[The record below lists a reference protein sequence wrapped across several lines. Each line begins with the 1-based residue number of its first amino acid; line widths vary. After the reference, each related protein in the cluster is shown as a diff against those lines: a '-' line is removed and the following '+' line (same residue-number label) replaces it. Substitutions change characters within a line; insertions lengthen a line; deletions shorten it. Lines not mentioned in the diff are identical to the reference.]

1 MNEKIKTIRA
11 REILSSGAYPT
22 IETIVT
28 LESGI
33 TGIASVPF
41 GSSAGRYEALTL
53 LDGDPARYGGR
64 GMLQATHNV
73 NNVIAPEIVGTD
85 TFDQKD
91 IDAQLIALDETPRR
105 ENIGGNSILSVS
117 LACARAACKAWALPL
132 YQYIRETYS
141 LAGEKPYLP
150 KPMMVVIEGGCHADD
165 STDLQEYMVGIRAD
179 MDSRDAVRAGIEIY
193 HTLGKVL
200 KAHGY
205 PINVG
210 LEGAY
215 APAGIPSNK
224 EPLIYIHKAIV
235 DAGYEP
241 MDEVAIALDPAASEF
256 YSDGS
261 YRLEREDRT
270 LSAEQLIRYY
280 EELVREFPIF
290 SIEDGFGED
299 DWDSWTL
306 LNERLGQS
314 VMNVGDDLTTTNVT
328 RLQKAIDLK
337 AINAILIK
345 PNQVGTLTET
355 VEAVTLAKKH
365 GLKVIV
371 SHRGGGETT
380 DTLIIDLAAA
390 VSADFVK
397 VGPSRGERVV
407 KYNRLMEIDEEVAS
421 SSERLPTFNSGQKA
435 AQ

>member
-1 MNEKIKTIRA
+1 M
-11 REILSSGAYPT
+11 
-22 IETIVT
+22 
-28 LESGI
+28 LENGI

-41 GSSAGRYEALTL
+41 GSSAGKYEALTL
-53 LDGDPARYGGR
+53 LDCDPARYRGR
-64 GMLQATHNV
+64 GMLRSIYNV
-73 NNVIAPEIVGTD
+73 NNVIAPAIVGTEV
-85 TFDQKD
+85 FDQIG
-91 IDAQLIALDETPRR
+91 IDAQLIALDATSRR
-105 ENIGGNSILSVS
+105 ERLGGNSILSVS
-117 LACARAACKAWALPL
+117 LACARTACAAQAVPL
-132 YQYIRETYS
+132 YKFIQETYGLGGGVAS
-141 LAGEKPYLP
+141 LP

-179 MDSRDAVRAGIEIY
+179 VNSRDAVRAGIEIY

-200 KAHGY
+200 KAQGY
-205 PINVG
+205 AINVG

-224 EPLIYIHKAIV
+224 EPLIYIQEAIV

-256 YSDGS
+256 YRDGS
-261 YRLEREDRT
+261 YRLERDNRT

-280 EELVREFPIF
+280 EELLSEYPIF
-290 SIEDGFGED
+290 SIEDGLGED

-306 LNERLGQS
+306 LNERLGQR
-314 VMNVGDDLTTTNVT
+314 VINVGDDLTTTNVT

-337 AINAILIK
+337 AINGILIK
-345 PNQVGTLTET
+345 PNQVGTLSET
-355 VEAVTLAKKH
+355 VAATTLAKEH

-380 DTLIIDLAAA
+380 DTLIIDLAVA

-407 KYNRLMEIDEEVAS
+407 KYNRLMEIDEEFAS
-421 SSERLPTFNSGQKA
+421 LSE
-435 AQ
+435 

>member
-1 MNEKIKTIRA
+1 MNAKIKTIRA
-11 REILSSGAYPT
+11 REILSSGAFPT
-22 IETIVT
+22 IETIVM

-33 TGIASVPF
+33 SGIASVPF

-64 GMLQATHNV
+64 GMLKSTHNV
-73 NNVIAPEIVGTD
+73 NNVIAPAIVGTD
-85 TFDQKD
+85 VFDQKR
-91 IDAQLIALDETPRR
+91 IDNQLIALDKTPRR
-105 ENIGGNSILSVS
+105 EHLGGNSILSVS
-117 LACARAACKAWALPL
+117 LACARAASTARAVPL
-132 YQYIRETYS
+132 YQYIREAYG
-141 LAGEKPYLP
+141 LAGEKRSLP
-150 KPMMVVIEGGCHADD
+150 NPMMVVIEGGRHADD
-165 STDLQEYMVGIRAD
+165 STDLQEYMVGIRED
-179 MDSRDAVRAGIEIY
+179 VNSHDAVRAGIEIY
-193 HTLGKVL
+193 HALGKVL

-205 PINVG
+205 AINVG

-224 EPLIYIHKAIV
+224 EPLIYIQKAIV

-256 YSDGS
+256 YRDGA
-261 YRLEREDRT
+261 YHLERENRT

-280 EELVREFPIF
+280 EELVREYPIF
-290 SIEDGFGED
+290 SIEDGLGED
-299 DWDSWTL
+299 DWDSWRL

-314 VMNVGDDLTTTNVT
+314 VINVGDDLTTTNAA

-345 PNQVGTLTET
+345 PNQVGTLSET
-355 VEAVTLAKKH
+355 VEAVTLAKEH
-365 GLKVIV
+365 GLMVIV

-380 DTLIIDLAAA
+380 DTLIIDLAVA

-397 VGPSRGERVV
+397 VGPSRGERVA

-421 SSERLPTFNSGQKA
+421 SSE
-435 AQ
+435 

>member
-1 MNEKIKTIRA
+1 MNPKIKTIRA
-11 REILSSGAYPT
+11 REILSSGAFPT
-22 IETIVT
+22 IETIVM
-28 LESGI
+28 LENGI

-64 GMLQATHNV
+64 GMLKSTYNV
-73 NNVIAPEIVGTD
+73 NNVIAPAIVGTEV
-85 TFDQKD
+85 FDQIG
-91 IDAQLIALDETPRR
+91 IDAQLIALDATPRR
-105 ENIGGNSILSVS
+105 ERLGGNSILSVS
-117 LACARAACKAWALPL
+117 LACARAACAARVEPL
-132 YQYIRETYS
+132 YKYIQKSYG
-141 LAGEKPYLP
+141 LAGGTASLP

-179 MDSRDAVRAGIEIY
+179 VNSRDAVRAGIEIY

-200 KAHGY
+200 KAQGY
-205 PINVG
+205 AINVG

-224 EPLIYIHKAIV
+224 EPLIYIQEAIV

-256 YSDGS
+256 YRDGS
-261 YRLEREDRT
+261 YRLERENRT
-270 LSAEQLIRYY
+270 LSPEQLIHYY
-280 EELVREFPIF
+280 EELVSEYPIF
-290 SIEDGFGED
+290 SIEDGLGED
-299 DWDSWTL
+299 DWDSWAL
-306 LNERLGQS
+306 LNERLGQR
-314 VMNVGDDLTTTNVT
+314 VINVGDDLATTNVT
-328 RLQKAIDLK
+328 RLQKAINLK

-345 PNQVGTLTET
+345 PNQVGTLSET
-355 VEAVTLAKKH
+355 VEATTLAKEH

-380 DTLIIDLAAA
+380 DTLIIDLAVA

-407 KYNRLMEIDEEVAS
+407 KYNRLMEIDEEVTS
-421 SSERLPTFNSGQKA
+421 LSE
-435 AQ
+435 

>member
-1 MNEKIKTIRA
+1 M
-11 REILSSGAYPT
+11 
-22 IETIVT
+22 
-28 LESGI
+28 LENGI

-53 LDGDPARYGGR
+53 IDGDPARYGGR
-64 GMLQATHNV
+64 GMLSSIHNV
-73 NNVIAPEIVGTD
+73 NNVIAPAIVGTEV
-85 TFDQKD
+85 FDQIG
-91 IDAQLIALDETPRR
+91 IDAQLIALDATPRR
-105 ENIGGNSILSVS
+105 ERLGGNSILSVS
-117 LACARAACKAWALPL
+117 LACARAACAARAVPL
-132 YQYIRETYS
+132 YKYIQES
-141 LAGEKPYLP
+141 FGLPGGAASLP

-179 MDSRDAVRAGIEIY
+179 VNTRDAVRAGIEIY

-200 KAHGY
+200 KTQGY
-205 PINVG
+205 AINVG

-215 APAGIPSNK
+215 APAGISSNK
-224 EPLIYIHKAIV
+224 EPLTYIQEAIV

-256 YSDGS
+256 YREGS
-261 YRLEREDRT
+261 YRLERENRI

-280 EELVREFPIF
+280 EELVSEYPIF
-290 SIEDGFGED
+290 SIEDGLGED

-306 LNERLGQS
+306 LNERLGPR
-314 VMNVGDDLTTTNVT
+314 VINVGDDLTTTNVT

-345 PNQVGTLTET
+345 PNQVGTLSET
-355 VEAVTLAKKH
+355 VEATTLAKEH

-380 DTLIIDLAAA
+380 DTLIIDLAVA

-407 KYNRLMEIDEEVAS
+407 KYNRLMEIDEEVTS
-421 SSERLPTFNSGQKA
+421 ISE
-435 AQ
+435 

>member
-1 MNEKIKTIRA
+1 M
-11 REILSSGAYPT
+11 
-22 IETIVT
+22 
-28 LESGI
+28 LENGI

-41 GSSAGRYEALTL
+41 GSSAGKYEALTL
-53 LDGDPARYGGR
+53 IDGDPARYGGR
-64 GMLQATHNV
+64 GMLSSIHNV
-73 NNVIAPEIVGTD
+73 NNVIAPAIVGTEV
-85 TFDQKD
+85 FDQTG
-91 IDAQLIALDETPRR
+91 IDARLIALDASPRR
-105 ENIGGNSILSVS
+105 ERLGGNSILSVS
-117 LACARAACKAWALPL
+117 LACARAACAARTEPL
-132 YQYIRETYS
+132 YKYIHQTYG
-141 LAGEKPYLP
+141 LAGGVASLP

-179 MDSRDAVRAGIEIY
+179 VNSRDAVRAGIEIY
-193 HTLGKVL
+193 HTLGKLL
-200 KAHGY
+200 KAQGY
-205 PINVG
+205 AINVG

-224 EPLIYIHKAIV
+224 EPLIYIQEAIV

-256 YSDGS
+256 YRDGS
-261 YRLEREDRT
+261 YRLERENRT
-270 LSAEQLIRYY
+270 LSPEQLIHYY
-280 EELVREFPIF
+280 EELVSEYPIF
-290 SIEDGFGED
+290 SIEDGLGED

-306 LNERLGQS
+306 LNERLGQR
-314 VMNVGDDLTTTNVT
+314 VINVGDDLTTTNET

-345 PNQVGTLTET
+345 PNQVGTLSET
-355 VEAVTLAKKH
+355 VAATSLAKEH

-380 DTLIIDLAAA
+380 DSLIIDLAVA

-407 KYNRLMEIDEEVAS
+407 KYNRLMEIDEEVTLLL
-421 SSERLPTFNSGQKA
+421 E
-435 AQ
+435 